1 MCTTFKLCNHQSN
14 SKAHSRGLITRIK
27 ILFIFIT
34 CYVKI
39 SLIHTQ
45 YISII
50 FYYYRQL
57 HMSRSDFQISTTSR
71 ILSFPHLHTYLS
83 NCHDVLDL
91 ILDQT
96 RSRSRS
102 CHIGCYESSDAFHS
116 ACQQSKVFAS
126 CFLHKGMYC
135 VNVWEYITYL
145 CIAYKIFITNI

>member
-116 ACQQSKVFAS
+116 ACQ
-126 CFLHKGMYC
+126 
-135 VNVWEYITYL
+135 
-145 CIAYKIFITNI
+145 

>member
-14 SKAHSRGLITRIK
+14 SKAHSRGLITRRN
-27 ILFIFIT
+27 ILFIFTYHKTVMEDYLYYLLCQNIT
-34 CYVKI
+34 Y
-39 SLIHTQ
+39 SYPIHFH
-45 YISII
+45 Y
-50 FYYYRQL
+50 FFYYRQL

-116 ACQQSKVFAS
+116 ACQ
-126 CFLHKGMYC
+126 
-135 VNVWEYITYL
+135 
-145 CIAYKIFITNI
+145 